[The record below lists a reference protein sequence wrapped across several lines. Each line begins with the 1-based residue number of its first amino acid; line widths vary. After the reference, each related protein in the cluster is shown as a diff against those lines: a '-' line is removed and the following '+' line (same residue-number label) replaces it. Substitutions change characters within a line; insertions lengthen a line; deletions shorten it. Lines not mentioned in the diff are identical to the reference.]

1 MDVSEEMEEVRELL
15 YEMIKKNFP
24 MGVSSSHLAQK
35 YHEEYVILLPFL
47 LFGGF
52 NPFLFS
58 RFYSF
63 S

>member
-35 YHEEYVILLPFL
+35 YYEEYVCSLSID
-47 LFGGF
+47 
-52 NPFLFS
+52 
-58 RFYSF
+58 
-63 S
+63 